1 MARTQALPPIGPRP
15 RQARGVE
22 KRRRVYEAALA
33 EFARN
38 GVENARVEDIVAT
51 AEVSWGTF
59 FRYFPRKEDV
69 LLVAAVE
76 EYTGRIAPAVERQL
90 ADEKVGTRQI
100 VETLFGGLTKSD
112 LPSHVHGAMLH
123 EAMNLPVRFA
133 ELLGDDTEP
142 VLMLL
147 ARVLERGVRR
157 GEVRDDVDPLI
168 LAPVLAAGTLFPV
181 AQGAYGELPALR
193 EMPSRADPMAVLDQV
208 LSVSWSAIE
217 ARS

>member
-33 EFARN
+33 EFARH
-38 GVENARVEDIVAT
+38 GVDNARVEDIVAA

-69 LLVAAVE
+69 LLEAAVDM
-76 EYTGRIAPAVERQL
+76 YCTSVSPAVEALL
-90 ADEKVGTRQI
+90 AAGDVPTRDV
-100 VETLFGGLTKSD
+100 VERLFDGLVRSE
-112 LPSHVHGAMLH
+112 LPPHVHGAMLH
-123 EAMNLPVRFA
+123 ETMNLPLRFA
-133 ELLGDDTEP
+133 ELLGDSAEP
-142 VLMLL
+142 VLILL
-147 ARVLERGVRR
+147 VRVLEEGVRR
-157 GEVRDDVDPLI
+157 GEVRDDISPLI

-193 EMPSRADPMAVLDQV
+193 DMPSRSDPGALLSQV
-208 LSVSWSAIE
+208 LSVAWSAIE
-217 ARS
+217 PR

>member
-33 EFARN
+33 EFAEH

-69 LLVAAVE
+69 LLEAAVE
-76 EYTGRIAPAVERQL
+76 EYGRRVMPAVVKLLE
-90 ADEKVGTRQI
+90 ADAPTRDI
-100 VETLFGGLTKSD
+100 VETLFDGLTRSS
-112 LPSHVHGAMLH
+112 LPPHVHGAMLH
-123 EAMNLPVRFA
+123 EVMNLPTRFA
-133 ELLGDDTEP
+133 SLLGEGDEP

-147 ARVLERGVRR
+147 RRVLARGVER

-168 LAPVLAAGTLFPV
+168 LASVLAAGTLFPV
-181 AQGAYGELPALR
+181 AQGAYGELPALQAVR
-193 EMPSRADPMAVLDQV
+193 QVGDPVAVLRQA
-208 LSVSWSAIE
+208 LSVAWTAVE
-217 ARS
+217 AR